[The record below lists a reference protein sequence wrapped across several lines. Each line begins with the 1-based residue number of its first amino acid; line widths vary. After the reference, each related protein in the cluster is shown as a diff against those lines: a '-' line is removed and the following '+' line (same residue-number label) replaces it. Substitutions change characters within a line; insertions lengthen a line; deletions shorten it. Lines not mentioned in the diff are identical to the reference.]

1 MSLIKRAD
9 KGEALTYEEL
19 DGNFTHLGGDG
30 TYQFPATDGTTNQV
44 LVTNGEGQLEFRD
57 QLDIDFSITDIQGS
71 VYGQDSSLIVDSENN
86 LLIGNLTGDVTGNVT
101 GNLTGNVTGN
111 VTGDVTGNSA
121 GYHTGDVTGSVFAD
135 DSTILVDGVNATIPG
150 YVSIASLKTEV
161 AASADFAAFKAR
173 IAAL

>member
-1 MSLIKRAD
+1 M
-9 KGEALTYEEL
+9 

-30 TYQFPATDGTTNQV
+30 TYQFPSTDGVANQV

-57 QLDIDFSITDIQGS
+57 QLDIDFSVTDIKGS

-86 LLIGNLTGDVTGNVT
+86 ALIGNLTGSVFADDSTILVDGTNGVLRGT
-101 GNLTGNVTGN
+101 
-111 VTGDVTGNSA
+111 
-121 GYHTGDVTGSVFAD
+121 HIGDVTGSVFAD

>member
-30 TYQFPATDGTTNQV
+30 TYQFPATDGISNQV

-57 QLDIDFSITDIQGS
+57 QLDVDFSNTDIKGS
-71 VYGQDSSLIVDSENN
+71 VYGQDSSLIVDAENN
-86 LLIGNLTGDVTGNVT
+86 VLIGNLTGNV
-101 GNLTGNVTGN
+101 
-111 VTGDVTGNSA
+111 
-121 GYHTGDVTGSVFAD
+121 TGDVTGSVFAD